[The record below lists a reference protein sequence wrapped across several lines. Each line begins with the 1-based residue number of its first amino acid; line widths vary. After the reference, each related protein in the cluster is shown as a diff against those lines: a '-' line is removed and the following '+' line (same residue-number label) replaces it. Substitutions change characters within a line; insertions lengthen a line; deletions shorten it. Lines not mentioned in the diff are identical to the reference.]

1 MKEPSST
8 EKGDE
13 FEAEVFDFI
22 RGYVN
27 KGGTFLNPKKCQFF
41 TKKGYYSHIRKKD
54 IKVDVSIESHTKS
67 IDKIA
72 LLLIIE
78 CKNYEKKVPVDDVEE
93 FVFKL
98 EQIAG
103 KNIKGMM
110 FSKKGF
116 SSGALSVAQS
126 TGIALARL
134 LPSNE
139 VDWILERTPDAV
151 KKSEKKE
158 YKNKEI
164 IKALTTQNYRGQTE
178 AFFSIHNNKL
188 SNIFTKTFNNLI
200 HVNYN
205 KEKQKLD
212 NSRNIRFIQYLG
224 QEDIELKTKKLLEY
238 FDSDIIKN
246 KYEVNVDKILKYL
259 VKEHKVKY
267 NFDMDL
273 GINSS
278 GNEILGKL
286 EINKRK
292 IFITNRLETN
302 TPRWRFTLSHEIGH
316 LLLHRNL
323 DIPSFIQ
330 DHMDTDEI
338 LNWSITNAKDKNII
352 RLEWQANSFASSLL
366 LPRHLVYDFIFSK
379 LNELDIRNSSK
390 GVIYLDEQQCNIQTY
405 QNILFSMKQK
415 FNVSYQ
421 AINYRLAQLNLLNNK
436 TKQKKVSKMIQ
447 GLSIFES

>member
-1 MKEPSST
+1 M
-8 EKGDE
+8 
-13 FEAEVFDFI
+13 
-22 RGYVN
+22 
-27 KGGTFLNPKKCQFF
+27 
-41 TKKGYYSHIRKKD
+41 
-54 IKVDVSIESHTKS
+54 
-67 IDKIA
+67 
-72 LLLIIE
+72 
-78 CKNYEKKVPVDDVEE
+78 PVDDVEE
-93 FVFKL
+93 FVYKL
-98 EQIAG
+98 DQIAG
-103 KNIKGMM
+103 KNVKGMM

-139 VDWILERTPDAV
+139 VDWILERTPKAV
-151 KKSEKKE
+151 KESDKKE

-164 IKALTTQNYRGQTE
+164 AKALTTKNYRGQTE
-178 AFFSIHNNKL
+178 AFFSIHKNKL
-188 SNIFTKTFNNLI
+188 SNIFTETFNNLI

-212 NSRNIRFIQYLG
+212 NSKNIKYIQYLG
-224 QEDIELKTKKLLEY
+224 QEDIELKIEKLLEY

-246 KYEVNVDKILKYL
+246 KYEVNVDKILEYL
-259 VKEHKVKY
+259 VEKYKVKY
-267 NFDMDL
+267 NFDMNL

-292 IFITNRLETN
+292 IFITNRLEAN

-338 LNWSITNAKDKNII
+338 LNWSITNAKDKNIM

-379 LNELDIRNSSK
+379 LNELDIRSSSK
-390 GVIYLDEQQCNIQTY
+390 GVIYLDEQQCNIQAY

-436 TKQKKVSKMIQ
+436 TKQKKVSKIIQ